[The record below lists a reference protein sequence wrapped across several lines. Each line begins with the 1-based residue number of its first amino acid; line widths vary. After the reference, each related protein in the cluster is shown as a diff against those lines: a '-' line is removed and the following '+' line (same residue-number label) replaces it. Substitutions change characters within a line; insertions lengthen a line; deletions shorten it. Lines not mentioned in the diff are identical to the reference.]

1 MAVVLAIVGVLA
13 GFGFW
18 LLKSAQKREEQQRQE
33 QFHRDM
39 IARRAEY
46 EDRLYQEGDP
56 RGIHGRYMPPDSLR
70 DKDSD

>member
-1 MAVVLAIVGVLA
+1 MGVLA